1 MTEFI
6 ILHSEIGA
14 TILTKGTH
22 REYEFIEPKGA
33 DLELRRSQ
41 IAIESDVTLTVNG
54 EAWLGFHCSPDNLDD
69 LAAGFL
75 YNESFIESADE
86 ISSITVCKSLD
97 GVDIWLNHTC
107 EKPVTWMRTS
117 GCQGGVSQ
125 KTGTGLQKKIHT
137 ETYPVAEIQEQIKV
151 FLTSLGQ
158 MGDLR
163 NGVHSTMLLDGLEVI
178 SISNDIGRHNTLDK
192 IAGDCLRGKKILVKP
207 VLLTTGRI
215 SSDMVLKAYRMGVRL
230 VISLHSISSLAIET
244 GTTLVMCLIG
254 HARSPKW
261 GVYTHSEMIIEQ

>member
-1 MTEFI
+1 M
-6 ILHSEIGA
+6 
-14 TILTKGTH
+14 TKGIH
-22 REYEFIEPKGA
+22 REYKFVAPESAGF
-33 DLELRRSQ
+33 ELRRSQ
-41 IAIESDVTLTVNG
+41 IAIESEVTLTVNG
-54 EAWLGFHCSPDNLDD
+54 EIWLGFHCSPDNLDN

-107 EKPVTWMRTS
+107 EKPVTWNRTS

-125 KTGTGLQKKIHT
+125 RTGIGTQPKQHT
-137 ETYPVAEIQEQIKV
+137 ETYAVPEIQDQIKL

-158 MGDLR
+158 MGELR
-163 NGVHSTMLLDGLEVI
+163 SGVHSTMLMDGIEMV
-178 SISNDIGRHNTLDK
+178 STSNDIGRHNTLDK
-192 IAGDCLRGKKILVKP
+192 IAGDCMRGKKIPVKP

-215 SSDMVLKAYRMGVRL
+215 SSDMVLKADRMGARL

-244 GTTLVMCLIG
+244 GNTLGMCLIG

-261 GVYTHSEMIIEQ
+261 GVYTHAEMIIKQ